1 MAPSQTPPFQLDR
14 PSDVVWSTSCQTRQ
28 VFLIPE
34 QNPVVNRS
42 WGIFQLTVS
51 WEWTKRKLGHP
62 QCQLDLKPSLW
73 EWLGLGSLV
82 LLPPH
87 QKWIIYS
94 CPMWMNHSNDFGS
107 QLTTQVAKD
116 IGQPHNCQGS
126 SKCQPLLTF
135 VHSLRQLWESLHS
148 TCWSYSCWSS
158 LALDVP
164 FCLKKKKREKIK
176 RKSSPSTE
184 KVTFIAKKKN

>member
-1 MAPSQTPPFQLDR
+1 M
-14 PSDVVWSTSCQTRQ
+14 
-28 VFLIPE
+28 FLIPE

-94 CPMWMNHSNDFGS
+94 CLMWMNHSNDFGS

-116 IGQPHNCQGS
+116 IGQPHNRQGS

-135 VHSLRQLWESLHS
+135 VHSLSQLWESLHS

-164 FCLKKKKREKIK
+164 FCLKKKRKDKEKKLSIN
-176 RKSSPSTE
+176 RKSY
-184 KVTFIAKKKN
+184 VHCKKKKLRKC

>member
-1 MAPSQTPPFQLDR
+1 M
-14 PSDVVWSTSCQTRQ
+14 
-28 VFLIPE
+28 FLIPE

-94 CPMWMNHSNDFGS
+94 CLMWMNHSNDFGS

-116 IGQPHNCQGS
+116 IGQPHNRQGS

-164 FCLKKKKREKIK
+164 FCLKKKEKGSRPVWNPNAALVNTWGHLVLQFWFYFLYKTGIIECK
-176 RKSSPSTE
+176 FYFP
-184 KVTFIAKKKN
+184 KVF